1 MKKLPERVFILHTR
15 SDSLCTW
22 AISSITYCLSS

>member
-15 SDSLCTW
+15 SDSLCESW
-22 AISSITYCLSS
+22 VNN

>member
-15 SDSLCTW
+15 SDSLWRYFCRN
-22 AISSITYCLSS
+22 IKSN